1 MATSRTIGGWG
12 YNEDTEML
20 FPMRVSPKLKDLR
33 GTAWR
38 ELVEQIMRAPEASP
52 EHLAFT
58 LLLVRLSGCLTCHSD
73 SYRAMRGCTECATHS
88 VKRFRESDRKL
99 IEDYEAALDEVMQ
112 YLLEQEQT
120 SAVWNGIS
128 QREVAWQQEA

>member
-12 YNEDTEML
+12 YNEDTEMI
-20 FPMRVSPKLKDLR
+20 FPMRVSPKLKGLR
-33 GTAWR
+33 GSAWR
-38 ELVEQIMRAPEASP
+38 ELVEQVIRAPEASP

-88 VKRFRESDRKL
+88 VKRFREGDSQL
-99 IEDYEAALDEVMQ
+99 IEDYEAALDEVMH
-112 YLLEQEQT
+112 YLLEQEP
-120 SAVWNGIS
+120 AGGVWDGIT
-128 QREVAWQQEA
+128 QKEVSWQQEA